1 MSVKE
6 LFLAA
11 MKAALND
18 ESLVWDESV
27 SIEEWQNFFDLSIKQ
42 NVLPLVYQSIYSSQ
56 AFKETGMPLA
66 NLYKG
71 QIMRI
76 VFAQIQ
82 RTREFLQLYQKLSE
96 QGMMPI
102 VVKGIMCRILL
113 KNGDNRPSGDED
125 LFIPAGTYD
134 TYKRI
139 LTECGMEIAPW
150 DAQKENQ
157 LHEVSYIYKSGSLS
171 VEVHKD
177 LFDRELSAFKGMN
190 QLFSDA
196 FEKSIVIEIDGTPIR
211 TMNHTDHMLFL
222 ILHAF
227 KHFVSSGFGIRQIAD
242 MTTFANARGKEID
255 WEKLLADCKSIRADI
270 FAASIFDIGIRYLGM
285 DVEKSAFPQ
294 CWQMIE
300 VNSDRMLSDVL
311 DAGIFGDSNMSR
323 KHSANMTLNAVSSDK
338 EGKAARGS
346 VFRTIFPPVSVLQ
359 NRYSWLS
366 EKPWLLPLAWADRIL
381 KYRKESANGK
391 NNNAAD
397 SIRIGNDRVELMRE
411 YGIIGKRNT

>member
-18 ESLVWDESV
+18 KSLAWDESV
-27 SIEEWQNFFDLSIKQ
+27 STEEWQKFFDLSVKQ

-56 AFKETGMPLA
+56 AFKKTGMPLA

-71 QIMRI
+71 QIMRT

-82 RTREFLQLYQKLSE
+82 KTREFLQLYQKLSG
-96 QGMMPI
+96 QGLMPI

-125 LFIPAGTYD
+125 LYIPEGMYD
-134 TYKRI
+134 RYKEA
-139 LTECGMEIAPW
+139 LNGCGMEIAPW
-150 DAQKENQ
+150 DAEKENQ
-157 LHEVSYIYKSGSLS
+157 LHEISYIYKSGSLS
-171 VEVHKD
+171 VEIHKE

-196 FEKSIVIEIDGTPIR
+196 FEKSIVIEVDGIPIR

-227 KHFVSSGFGIRQIAD
+227 KHFVTSGFGIRQIAD

-255 WEKLLADCKSIRADI
+255 WEKLLVDCKSIRAHI
-270 FAASIFDIGIRYLGM
+270 FAAAIFDIGIRYLGM
-285 DVEKSAFPQ
+285 DIEKSAFPQ
-294 CWQMIE
+294 CWQTIE
-300 VNSDRMLSDVL
+300 VNSERMLSDVL
-311 DAGIFGDSNMSR
+311 DAGIFGNSNMSR

-338 EGKAARGS
+338 EGRDVRGNL
-346 VFRTIFPPVSVLQ
+346 FRAVFPPLSVLQ
-359 NRYSWLS
+359 NRYGWLS
-366 EKPWLLPLAWADRIL
+366 EKPWLLPVAWIDRIL
-381 KYRKESANGK
+381 KYRKESANGE
-391 NNNAAD
+391 NNNAAE
-397 SIRIGNDRVELMRE
+397 SIRIGNERVELMRE
-411 YGIIGKRNT
+411 YGIIGRGKE